1 MLSGRQIFPI
11 ISAKTRAE
19 TTALVQMHALKEEP
33 YVPADDGFVFQTYI
47 RENNLSCQ
55 EDLFHIPTSH
65 RTTPKKW
72 SAEGADRS
80 VHGDAPRT
88 VEMVWVGDRVVS
100 PLCAPFFSAASTV
113 PLCAPFFSAASS
125 VNSYVIPKCDSES
138 ER

>member
-1 MLSGRQIFPI
+1 MFPI
-11 ISAKTRAE
+11 ISAKPRAE

-55 EDLFHIPTSH
+55 EDLFH
-65 RTTPKKW
+65 TPQATGPLQKNGAQRGQTALSTETHLGRLRWCGLGTEW
-72 SAEGADRS
+72 S
-80 VHGDAPRT
+80 VP
-88 VEMVWVGDRVVS
+88 
-100 PLCAPFFSAASTV
+100 SA
-113 PLCAPFFSAASS
+113 LHFFSAASS